1 MYGGFLAELV
11 DLFAGYPRIQ
21 AMYRADLYAMGHD
34 MLASV
39 PSGDTASWKEFFMF
53 ASMMQKGGLFTWLEE
68 QGVAQLVRD
77 EVESEYDF
85 SSYAEATYEV
95 VNA

>member
-1 MYGGFLAELV
+1 MSTQMYGGFLAELV

-39 PSGDTASWKEFFMF
+39 PSGDTGHGRS
-53 ASMMQKGGLFTWLEE
+53 
-68 QGVAQLVRD
+68 
-77 EVESEYDF
+77 F
-85 SSYAEATYEV
+85 SCSHP
-95 VNA
+95 